1 MGLGKLFKS
10 IFRLKNE
17 NIYNEEDEDLKLEE
31 VIYSPMIGQVKKLNE
46 VSDPTFGQE
55 LMGKGIAIEPKQGR
69 VVSPVE
75 GTVKAMVST
84 KHALALKSNDGVE
97 VLIHVGI
104 DTVNLEGKY
113 FRAYV
118 DQGFHV
124 KVGDLL
130 LEFNVEAIKNEGYDV
145 ITSIVVSNTEDYST
159 VNVTDKKEIKES
171 EPLIN
176 VVR

>member
-1 MGLGKLFKS
+1 MGIKALFKNV
-10 IFRLKNE
+10 FGLRNE
-17 NIYNEEDEDLKLEE
+17 NIVNEEENLKLEE
-31 VIYSPMIGQVKKLNE
+31 VIYSPMIGQVKELSE

-75 GTVKAMVST
+75 GIVKAMVST

-104 DTVNLEGKY
+104 DTVNLEGRF

-130 LEFNVEAIKNEGYDV
+130 VEFNIEAIKNEGYDV
-145 ITSIVVSNTEDYST
+145 ITSVVVTNTEDYNI
-159 VNVTDKKEIKES
+159 VNVIDKKVIKES